1 MAVTVYADVLFAWN
15 YLIDFILLIV
25 TVRFSRAMTH
35 PLRIV
40 IAAALLALYGTLVFV
55 PSLKMLYSVLGRIAV
70 GMLAI
75 YLLRLPGGLRGLI
88 KGIAI
93 FFMTSFVCGG
103 AVFALVM
110 GSRLGQMLHAV
121 SVNGSIYIPVSLGT
135 LIPAIMLAYISLLVF
150 RRITVRNFSRDRILV
165 PFSLSVNG
173 HTVSFTALLDTGC
186 ELTAPL
192 SGEGVLLL
200 SRELFWGISVPQTF
214 DLTMHTAG
222 GVSKIA
228 AFYPEEIR
236 CLSEEYE
243 LAEMPLIGICRQR
256 FAADDLYQG
265 VFHPKILQ
273 DAKITRPTGTTQTAK
288 ITTAA
293 AAAAEKESFKAV

>member
-1 MAVTVYADVLFAWN
+1 MAVTVYADVLFALN

-25 TVRFSRAMTH
+25 TVQFSRAMTC
-35 PLRIV
+35 PLRISV
-40 IAAALLALYGTLVFV
+40 AAALLALYGTLVFI

-70 GMLAI
+70 GVLAI
-75 YLLRLPGGLRGLI
+75 YLLRLPGGLRGMI
-88 KGIAI
+88 KGMVI
-93 FFMTSFVCGG
+93 FFMASFVCGG

-135 LIPAIMLAYISLLVF
+135 LIPAILLAYTGLLVF

-173 HTVSFTALLDTGC
+173 HSVSFTALLDTGC

-200 SRELFWGISVPQTF
+200 SREVFWGISIPQTF

-243 LAEMPLIGICRQR
+243 LAETPLIGICKQR

-273 DAKITRPTGTTQTAK
+273 SAKGAQSTQTTPTAK
-288 ITTAA
+288 TTIQADGGR
-293 AAAAEKESFKAV
+293 

>member
-1 MAVTVYADVLFAWN
+1 
-15 YLIDFILLIV
+15 
-25 TVRFSRAMTH
+25 
-35 PLRIV
+35 
-40 IAAALLALYGTLVFV
+40 
-55 PSLKMLYSVLGRIAV
+55 
-70 GMLAI
+70 
-75 YLLRLPGGLRGLI
+75 
-88 KGIAI
+88 
-93 FFMTSFVCGG
+93 
-103 AVFALVM
+103 M

-135 LIPAIMLAYISLLVF
+135 LIPAILLAYTGLLVF

-173 HTVSFTALLDTGC
+173 HSVSFTALLDTGC

-200 SRELFWGISVPQTF
+200 SREVFWGISIPQTF

-236 CLSEEYE
+236 CLSEEYQ
-243 LAEMPLIGICRQR
+243 LAETPLIGICRQR

-273 DAKITRPTGTTQTAK
+273 SAKVTQPGQPTQTAK
-288 ITTAA
+288 TT
-293 AAAAEKESFKAV
+293 V

>member
-1 MAVTVYADVLFAWN
+1 MAVTVYADVLFALN

-25 TVRFSRAMTH
+25 TVQFSRAMTR
-35 PLRIV
+35 PLRISV
-40 IAAALLALYGTLVFV
+40 AAALLALYGTLVFI

-70 GMLAI
+70 GVLAI
-75 YLLRLPGGLRGLI
+75 YLLRLPGGLRGMI
-88 KGIAI
+88 KGMVI
-93 FFMTSFVCGG
+93 FFMASFVCGG

-135 LIPAIMLAYISLLVF
+135 LIPAIILAYVSLMVF
-150 RRITVRNFSRDRILV
+150 RRITVRNFSRDQILV
-165 PFSLSVNG
+165 PFALSVNG
-173 HTVSFTALLDTGC
+173 YTVSFTALLDTGC

-200 SRELFWGISVPQTF
+200 SRELFWGISILQTF

-243 LAEMPLIGICRQR
+243 LAETPLIGICKQR

-273 DAKITRPTGTTQTAK
+273 SAKVTQPGHPTLTAK
-288 ITTAA
+288 TT
-293 AAAAEKESFKAV
+293 V